1 VFVAARTQEDDQH
14 LQRNWC
20 MLDAQASRPASTRHA
35 PVRTLTYQ
43 QRPLLEVGYVL
54 VSTVHDYSLAV
65 REQLL
70 VN

>member
-20 MLDAQASRPASTRHA
+20 MLDAQASTRHA
-35 PVRTLTYQ
+35 SVRTLTYQ

>member
-1 VFVAARTQEDDQH
+1 
-14 LQRNWC
+14 